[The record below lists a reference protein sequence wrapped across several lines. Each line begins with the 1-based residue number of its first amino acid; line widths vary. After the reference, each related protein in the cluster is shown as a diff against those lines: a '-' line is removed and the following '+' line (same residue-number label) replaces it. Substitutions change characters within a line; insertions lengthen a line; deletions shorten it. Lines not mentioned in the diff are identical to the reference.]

1 MTMILADA
9 QGRVERMVAAGTS
22 FEAVEAFVDSAPL
35 SQMQKAALWLL
46 AWSSQDRRTQLRVA
60 KEALAEA
67 AT

>member
-1 MTMILADA
+1 MTMILVDV

-46 AWSSQDRRTQLRVA
+46 AWSSQDRCTQLRVA
-60 KEALAEA
+60 KEALAQA